1 MKKVYFVVNIKID
14 STLKDKLE
22 LFLAENISWGW
33 EEEKNLI
40 KIYFDSLD
48 EAEDFSKKIKKKFKG
63 AQIEIIKYFD
73 PDWSKEWKKYFKP
86 IEVGKFKI
94 IPSWD
99 KGKISLHPGQIP
111 IYIHPEMAFGTGHH
125 PTTKLCLIS
134 LLKIHKKGLVKTKD
148 TFLDVGTGSG
158 ILTIAATLL
167 GLKGVALDIDKVV
180 MKNFK
185 KNVELNGL
193 DFPYFF
199 IGTTN
204 SLKKEKRFTLIM
216 ANILLDPILDLKN
229 DFVSLL
235 NRDGIIIIS
244 GILNEQENR
253 VIDLYK
259 SHFSV
264 VEILQ
269 EGEWSS
275 IIFKRK

>member
-1 MKKVYFVVNIKID
+1 MKKVYFVLNIKID
-14 STLKDKLE
+14 PRLIADLE

-48 EAEDFSKKIKKKFKG
+48 GAEDFSKKIKTKFKG
-63 AQIEIIKYFD
+63 AQIEIAKYFD
-73 PDWSKEWKKYFKP
+73 LDWSKEWKKYFKP

-94 IPSWD
+94 IPSWN

-111 IYIHPEMAFGTGHH
+111 IYIYPEMAFGTGHH

-134 LLKIHKKGLVKTKD
+134 LLKIHKKGFIKTKD

-185 KNVELNGL
+185 KNIELNGL
-193 DFPYFF
+193 DFPCFF

-204 SLKKEKRFTLIM
+204 SLKKEKKFKLIM

-235 NRDGIIIIS
+235 NEKGIIIIS

-253 VIDLYK
+253 VIHSYK

>member
-1 MKKVYFVVNIKID
+1 MKKVYFVLNIKID
-14 STLKDKLE
+14 PKLIADLE

-48 EAEDFSKKIKKKFKG
+48 GAKDFSKKIKKKFKG
-63 AQIEIIKYFD
+63 LQIEIIKYFD
-73 PDWSKEWKKYFKP
+73 LDWSKEWKKYFQP

-111 IYIHPEMAFGTGHH
+111 IYIYPEMAFGTGHH

-167 GLKGVALDIDKVV
+167 GLKGIALDIDKVII
-180 MKNFK
+180 KNFK
-185 KNVELNGL
+185 KNIELNGL
-193 DFPYFF
+193 DFSCFF

-204 SLKKEKRFTLIM
+204 CLKKEKKFRLIM
-216 ANILLDPILDLKN
+216 ANILLEPILDLKN

-235 NRDGIIIIS
+235 NKEGIIIIS

-253 VIDLYK
+253 VIHSYETN
-259 SHFSV
+259 FSV
-264 VEILQ
+264 LEILQ

-275 IIFKRK
+275 IIFKGK